1 MSSYIGNGSSVPN
14 VLTSLTDLKNR
25 ISSRSFVRSRW
36 FAQWRARAKD
46 EIAIGW
52 VKAIT
57 LAIKALWNGDEGKW
71 AQRQELKRI
80 LVDSEAFRISVND
93 KITDAVLRTYAPFF
107 DSIEDHPL
115 TPSQRQAVASD
126 EDATLVIAGA
136 GTGKTSTIL
145 AKIGLLLKTGQ
156 CRPEEILAI
165 SFTRKS
171 AAELGERVEQK
182 LGVELDIHTF
192 HKLGLNIISQSG
204 GRKPRLAPFL
214 ENPLAKARHL
224 DHIVQELRENADFA
238 ERLVVFM
245 AFNQFPEM
253 QAWHFFSLAEYRGW
267 LRANNVM
274 SLDGVAKKSLEECL
288 IANWLILHGVPFV
301 YEDPYEHDTRTPERR
316 QYCPDFHLTGT
327 NIYIEHFGVD
337 EDNLP
342 APYIDAKEYQLGM
355 AWKRYIHLEKNTR
368 LIETFSW
375 EHSKGGLLSKLE
387 RILTTLGCKFNPISN
402 ADALHL
408 LNKSGVYTSF
418 GKLLGTF
425 LTLYKGNGSKLMDPS
440 ERTSGRDYGR
450 ERAFLEIFDSVLQEY
465 ESQNKKAGQID
476 FEDMISQAVQLVQ
489 AGDWK
494 SSYRYILVDEF
505 QDLSPGRAE
514 LVQALQL
521 SHPDCALFCVGDD
534 WQSIY
539 RFAGSDIGAMTRFER
554 IFGPTCRVPL
564 DTTFRFDDFALATS
578 SRFVLKNPAQ
588 IHKDLKT
595 VKRVATPSVVLYK
608 RPNDETRLEWAL
620 SKIVEEA
627 SSNATVL
634 ILERYKFDLPD
645 AAKLESLQQKFQGL
659 NISPMSVHA
668 AKGLEAAYVIVG
680 LRGGEWGFPATKADD
695 PLLAMALTQADEYQ
709 YGEERRL
716 FYVALTRARRKTF
729 LVCDTGSQLSS
740 FAAELE
746 REKAAYRIDV
756 LGVDTA
762 KMACDKCESG
772 SMVLH
777 DGPHGK
783 FYGCSNHPLC
793 KNTRRTCP
801 ECGIGLMVKGSSQEQ
816 ECSHCENKLIS
827 CPRCG
832 TGSLIKR
839 NGSGGPFFGCSNYSD
854 PFVNCK
860 FTTPV
865 MANEKLRPP
874 RILAGA

>member
-1 MSSYIGNGSSVPN
+1 MLSPLGNHSAAPKAFSS
-14 VLTSLTDLKNR
+14 LADLENR
-25 ISSRSFVRSRW
+25 IANHSFIRSRW
-36 FAQWRARAKD
+36 FAQWREHAKD

-52 VKAIT
+52 LKATT
-57 LAIKALWNGDEGKW
+57 LAIKALWNGDGGKW

-80 LVDSEAFRISVND
+80 LADSEAFRKSTNAG
-93 KITDAVLRTYAPFF
+93 ITGAVLHNYAPYF
-107 DSIEDHPL
+107 DSIEEHPL
-115 TPSQRQAVASD
+115 TLSQRQAVVSD

-171 AAELGERVEQK
+171 ATELGERVELK

-192 HKLGLNIISQSG
+192 HKLGLNIVGQAG

-214 ENPLAKARHL
+214 DDPLAKAKHL
-224 DHIVQELRENADFA
+224 DRIVQGLRENADFA
-238 ERLVVFM
+238 ERLIDFM

-253 QAWHFFSLAEYRGW
+253 QAWNFVSLAEYRSW

-288 IANWLILHGVPFV
+288 IANWLLLHGVPFV

-337 EDNLP
+337 EDDLP
-342 APYIDAKEYQLGM
+342 APYIDAQEYQRGM
-355 AWKRYIHLEKNTR
+355 AWKRGIHLEKETK

-375 EHSKGGLLSKLE
+375 QHGNGSLLSKLE
-387 RILTTLGCKFNPISN
+387 QNLTALGCKFNPIS
-402 ADALHL
+402 DTEALHL
-408 LNKSGVYTSF
+408 LNKSGAYTSF

-425 LTLYKGNGSKLMDPS
+425 LTLYKGNGSRLNDPS
-440 ERTSGRDYGR
+440 FRTSGHSHGR

-465 ESQNKKAGQID
+465 ENRNRDAGQID
-476 FEDMISQAVQLVQ
+476 FEDMISQAIQLVQ
-489 AGDWK
+489 TGAWK
-494 SSYRYILVDEF
+494 SGYRYILVDEF
-505 QDLSPGRAE
+505 QDISPGRAE
-514 LVQALQL
+514 LVRTLQV

-539 RFAGSDIGAMTRFER
+539 RFAGSDIGAMTRFES

-564 DTTFRFDDFALATS
+564 DTTFRFDNFAITTS

-588 IHKDLKT
+588 IRKDLKA
-595 VKRVATPSVVLYK
+595 VKREATPSVVLYK
-608 RPNDETRLEWAL
+608 LRNDESRLEWAL
-620 SKIVEEA
+620 SEIVKE
-627 SSNATVL
+627 SSANANVL
-634 ILERYKFDLPD
+634 ILERYNFGLPD
-645 AAKLESLQQKFQGL
+645 EAQVKSLQRRFPG
-659 NISPMSVHA
+659 ITIGAMSVHA
-668 AKGLEAAYVIVG
+668 AKGLEADYVIVG

-695 PLLAMALTQADEYQ
+695 PLLAMVLTQADEYQ

-716 FYVALTRARRKTF
+716 FYVALTRARRKTY

-740 FAAELE
+740 FAAELD
-746 REKAAYRIDV
+746 REKTDYQIEV
-756 LGVDTA
+756 LGKDTE
-762 KMACDKCESG
+762 KMVCEKCKSG
-772 SMVLH
+772 TMVLH
-777 DGPHGK
+777 EGPHGK
-783 FYGCSNHPLC
+783 FYRCSNHPLC

-801 ECGIGLMVKGSSQEQ
+801 DCGIGLMVKGSGPER
-816 ECSHCENKLIS
+816 ECSHCDNKLKP

-832 TGSLIKR
+832 TGFLIRR
-839 NGSGGPFFGCSNYSD
+839 NGPSGSFFGCTNYSD
-854 PFVNCK
+854 HVINCK
-860 FTTPV
+860 YTAATT
-865 MANEKLRPP
+865 E
-874 RILAGA
+874 

>member
-1 MSSYIGNGSSVPN
+1 MPSQFGNGRAQPN
-14 VLTSLTDLKNR
+14 VFSSLADLKNR
-25 ISSRSFVRSRW
+25 IANHSFVRSRW
-36 FAQWRARAKD
+36 FSEWRERAKD

-52 VKAIT
+52 VQAIT
-57 LAIKALWNGDEGKW
+57 LAIKALWNGDGGEWG
-71 AQRQELKRI
+71 QRQELKRI
-80 LVDSEAFRISVND
+80 LADSEAFRRTTNVR
-93 KITDAVLRTYAPFF
+93 ITDAVLRNYASYF
-107 DSIEDHPL
+107 DSIEEHPL

-171 AAELGERVEQK
+171 AAELGERVDLK
-182 LGVELDIHTF
+182 LGVKLDIHTF
-192 HKLGLNIISQSG
+192 HKLGLNIIGQAG

-214 ENPLAKARHL
+214 EDPLAKAKHL
-224 DHIVQELRENADFA
+224 DSIVQVLRENADFA
-238 ERLVVFM
+238 ERLVDFM

-253 QAWHFFSLAEYRGW
+253 RAWNFVSLAEYRGW

-337 EDNLP
+337 EDDLP
-342 APYIDAKEYQLGM
+342 APYINAQEYQRGM
-355 AWKRYIHLEKNTR
+355 AWKRGIHLENETK

-375 EHSKGGLLSKLE
+375 QHSNGTLLSKLE
-387 RILTTLGCKFNPISN
+387 QNLTTLNCKFNPIS
-402 ADALHL
+402 DTEALHL
-408 LNKSGVYTSF
+408 LNKSGAYTSF

-425 LTLYKGNGSKLMDPS
+425 LTLYKGNGSKLIDPTV
-440 ERTSGRDYGR
+440 RTSGHSHGR

-465 ESQNKKAGQID
+465 ESQNQEAGQID
-476 FEDMISQAVQLVQ
+476 FEDMISQAIQLVQ
-489 AGDWK
+489 TGAWT

-514 LVQALQL
+514 LVRALQV

-539 RFAGSDIGAMTRFER
+539 RFAGSDIGAMTRFES
-554 IFGPTCRVPL
+554 IFGVTCRVPL
-564 DTTFRFDDFALATS
+564 DTTFRFSDFTIATS
-578 SRFVLKNPAQ
+578 GRFVLKNPAQ
-588 IHKDLKT
+588 IRKVLKA
-595 VKRVATPSVVLYK
+595 VKREETPSVVLYK
-608 RPNDETRLEWAL
+608 RRNDESRLEWAL
-620 SKIVEEA
+620 CRIMDEA
-627 SSNATVL
+627 SGQANVL

-645 AAKLESLQQKFQGL
+645 EANLKKLQRRFRGL
-659 NISPMSVHA
+659 TVGAMSVHA
-668 AKGLEAAYVIVG
+668 AKGLEADYVVVG

-695 PLLAMALTQADEYQ
+695 PLLAMVLTQADEYQ

-716 FYVALTRARRKTF
+716 FYVALTRARCKTF

-746 REKAAYRIDV
+746 REKVDYQIEV
-756 LGVDTA
+756 LGEDTA
-762 KMACDKCESG
+762 KMACEKCKSG
-772 SMVLH
+772 TMVLH

-793 KNTRRTCP
+793 KNTCRTCP
-801 ECGIGLMVKGSSQEQ
+801 ECGIGLMVKGSAIER
-816 ECSHCENKLIS
+816 ECSHCDNKLNP

-832 TGSLIKR
+832 TGSLIRR
-839 NGSGGPFFGCSNYSD
+839 NGSGGPFFGCTNYSN
-854 PFVNCK
+854 PVVNCK
-860 FTTPV
+860 YTEVVRVNRTV
-865 MANEKLRPP
+865 A
-874 RILAGA
+874 